1 MTRRT
6 HSHPR
11 DRTPLLDWRDR
22 IVLDPAVLAGK
33 PVVKGTRIA
42 VEFVV
47 DLLAQGWTTEQIL
60 KEYDHLTADDVLA
73 CLAYAGDVMRSEIV
87 HPPEP

>member
-1 MTRRT
+1 M
-6 HSHPR
+6 
-11 DRTPLLDWRDR
+11 LDWRDR
-22 IVLDPAVLAGK
+22 IVLDPTVLAGK
-33 PVVKGTRIA
+33 PVVKGTRMA

-60 KEYDHLTADDVLA
+60 KEYDHLAADDVLA
-73 CLAYAGDVMRSEIV
+73 CLACAGDVMRSEIV